1 MVALLDI
8 EDLIVALGRSPV
20 DAAEAA
26 KWQFNIDGVSAFIN
40 GYVTVSFEELEDD
53 VVRFPANYYGEV
65 CFGGDPV
72 SAVSSVKDARSGL
85 ETVWD
90 WDLLTK
96 IYYLEPNQVVD
107 VTYTHGYAA
116 VPADV
121 SYMATQA
128 VLGILNL
135 GGAGTLTSFTVGD
148 VTEVYENARDDGT
161 VATVVSL
168 SSTVLDKYTDSDHSL
183 RLGSSL
189 RFASSQ
195 QLPTL

>member
-8 EDLIVALGRSPV
+8 EDLIVALGREPV

-40 GYVTVSFEELEDD
+40 GYVTVSFEPLTND
-53 VVRFPANYYGEV
+53 VVRYQADYYGAV
-65 CFGGDPV
+65 CLGGDPT
-72 SAVSSVKDARSGL
+72 SSVSSIKDARSGL

-90 WDLLTK
+90 WDRFNT
-96 IYYLEPNQVVD
+96 IFYLEPNQVVD
-107 VTYTHGYAA
+107 VTYSHGYSA

-128 VLGILNL
+128 VLGVLNL
-135 GGAGTLTSFTVGD
+135 GTTGTLTSFTVGD
-148 VTEVYENARDDGT
+148 VTEVYENSREDGT

-168 SSTVLDKYTDSDHSL
+168 SRTVLDKYTDSDHSL

-189 RFASSQ
+189 RFATSQ